1 MPPRVPSPMMAT
13 PASTLPV
20 GDDWSYEVKWDGYR
34 TLALKDGPRV
44 RLFSRNLK
52 DVTGAYPSVARTL
65 GELKAAAALVDGE
78 LVAIDEQGRPSF
90 QALHHQAAHVVVFY
104 AFDLLLLGER
114 DLTRE
119 PLDSRRKQLAA
130 AVTGTSILLSEPL
143 PGTPAQIERAVRE
156 LGLEG
161 VVAKRRSSR
170 YEAGRRSDKWLKVKF
185 SRRQEFVVGGYRPA
199 NNGFDSLLVGYY
211 EGSRLY
217 YAGKVRAG
225 FTTHSRAELMRQLA
239 PLSRRSCP
247 FVNLP
252 STRSSHW
259 GEGVTQEDMAAIE
272 WVRPSV
278 VVEIAF
284 TEWTRDNNLRHA
296 AYVGLREDKPA
307 REVRRETA

>member
-1 MPPRVPSPMMAT
+1 MMAT
-13 PASTLPV
+13 PAPALPV

-52 DVTGAYPSVARTL
+52 DVTGAYPSVVRTL
-65 GELKAAAALVDGE
+65 QELTATAALVDGE

-90 QALHHQAAHVVVFY
+90 QALHHQAAHVVVYY
-104 AFDLLLLGER
+104 AFDLLLLGGR

-119 PLDSRRKQLAA
+119 PLDARRKQLAA
-130 AVTGTSILLSEPL
+130 TAAGTSILLSEPL

-185 SRRQEFVVGGYRPA
+185 SRRQEFVVGGYKPS
-199 NNGFDSLLVGYY
+199 NSGFDSVLVGYY
-211 EGSRLY
+211 ERRRLY

-225 FTTHSRAELMRQLA
+225 FTTHSRGELMRRLA
-239 PLSRRSCP
+239 PIGRRSCP
-247 FVNLP
+247 FANLP
-252 STRSSHW
+252 STKSSHW
-259 GEGVTQEDMAAIE
+259 GEGVTPEDMAALK
-272 WVRPSV
+272 WVTPSV
-278 VVEIAF
+278 VVEVAF

-296 AYVGLREDKPA
+296 AYAGLREDKLA
-307 REVRRETA
+307 REVKRDPFI

>member
-1 MPPRVPSPMMAT
+1 MMAT
-13 PASTLPV
+13 PASALPV

-52 DVTGAYPSVARTL
+52 DVTGAYPSVVRTL

-78 LVAIDEQGRPSF
+78 LVALDAQGRPSF

-104 AFDLLLLGER
+104 AFDLLLLGGR

-119 PLDSRRKQLAA
+119 PLESRRKQLAA

-185 SRRQEFVVGGYRPA
+185 SRRQEFVVGGYKPA
-199 NNGFDSLLVGYY
+199 NNGFDSVLVGYY
-211 EGSRLY
+211 EGRRLY

-225 FTTHSRAELMRQLA
+225 FTAHSRGELMRRLA
-239 PLSRRSCP
+239 PLGRRSCP

-259 GEGVTQEDMAAIE
+259 GEGVRQEDMAALE
-272 WVRPSV
+272 WVTPSV
-278 VVEIAF
+278 VVEVAF

-307 REVRRETA
+307 REVRRET

>member
-1 MPPRVPSPMMAT
+1 MMAT
-13 PASTLPV
+13 PASALPV

-34 TLALKDGPRV
+34 TLALKDGGRV

-65 GELKAAAALVDGE
+65 QELKATAALVDGE

-90 QALHHQAAHVVVFY
+90 QALHHQAAQVVVYY
-104 AFDLLLLGER
+104 AFDLLLVGGR

-119 PLDSRRKQLAA
+119 PLDERRKQLAA
-130 AVTGTSILLSEPL
+130 AAAGTSLLVSEPL

-185 SRRQEFVVGGYRPA
+185 SRRQEFVVGGYKPA
-199 NNGFDSLLVGYY
+199 TTGFDSVLVGYY
-211 EGSRLY
+211 EGRRLY

-225 FTTHSRAELMRQLA
+225 FTAHSRGELMRRLA
-239 PLSRRSCP
+239 HIGRPSCP

-252 STRSSHW
+252 STKSSHW
-259 GEGVTQEDMAAIE
+259 GEGVTAEDMATLK
-272 WVRPSV
+272 WVTPSV

-296 AYVGLREDKPA
+296 AYVALREDKPA
-307 REVRRETA
+307 REVQRET

>member
-1 MPPRVPSPMMAT
+1 MMAT
-13 PASTLPV
+13 PASALPV

-65 GELKAAAALVDGE
+65 GELKAAAALLDGE

-104 AFDLLLLGER
+104 AFDLLLLGGR

-185 SRRQEFVVGGYRPA
+185 SRRQEFVVGGYKPA
-199 NNGFDSLLVGYY
+199 NNGFDSVLVGYY
-211 EGSRLY
+211 EGRRLY

-225 FTTHSRAELMRQLA
+225 FTTHSRGELMRQLA

-252 STRSSHW
+252 STKSSHW
-259 GEGVTQEDMAAIE
+259 GEGVTQEDMAALE
-272 WVRPSV
+272 WVTPSI

-296 AYVGLREDKPA
+296 AYVGLRDDKPA
-307 REVRRETA
+307 REVRRET

>member
-1 MPPRVPSPMMAT
+1 MMAT
-13 PASTLPV
+13 PASALPV

-104 AFDLLLLGER
+104 AFDLLLLGGR

-185 SRRQEFVVGGYRPA
+185 SRRQEFVVGGYKSA
-199 NNGFDSLLVGYY
+199 NNGFDSVLVGYY
-211 EGSRLY
+211 EGRRLY

-225 FTTHSRAELMRQLA
+225 FTTHSRGELMRQLA

-252 STRSSHW
+252 STKSSHW
-259 GEGVTQEDMAAIE
+259 GEGVTQEDMAALE
-272 WVRPSV
+272 WVTPSI

-296 AYVGLREDKPA
+296 AYVGLRDDKPA
-307 REVRRETA
+307 REVRRET